1 MKQSKSTAIYVPAIV
16 LLVLIFCTHTAVGG
30 VELWTGANTRM
41 MLNFQKGWVTS
52 RPYRTRPLDTS
63 LASVNE
69 HARSFK
75 SVLSDIEEGDKSA
88 AKKLSELKNRRR
100 LTRRR
105 FFLAR

>member
-30 VELWTGANTRM
+30 VELWTGANTR